1 MKLTKAL
8 VGKQVRVR
16 WRDQR
21 SMKVVS
27 GHPDRHDIARGRKTL
42 ATWEEWGVVD
52 SVEEG
57 VLHLLQGV
65 ASDPPHET
73 DRQDELTYS
82 VIPEESI
89 ESLPVLE
96 DRPETPT

>member
-8 VGKQVRVR
+8 LGKQARVR

-27 GHPDRHDIARGRKTL
+27 GYADRHDIARGRKTL
-42 ATWEEWGVVD
+42 AVWEEWGVVD
-52 SVEEG
+52 SIEEG
-57 VLHLLQGV
+57 VLHLLQGI

-73 DRQDELTYS
+73 NREDQLTYS
-82 VIPEESI
+82 VVPEESI
-89 ESLPVLE
+89 ESLTILE
-96 DRPETPT
+96 DKPEAPA

>member
-8 VGKQVRVR
+8 MGKQARVR

-21 SMKVVS
+21 SMSVSS
-27 GHPDRHDIARGRKTL
+27 GHSDRHDIARGRKTL

-52 SVEEG
+52 SIEEG
-57 VLHLLQGV
+57 VLHLLQGI

-73 DRQDELTYS
+73 NRKDELTFS

-89 ESLPVLE
+89 ESLTILE
-96 DRPETPT
+96 DKPEPPT